1 MADKYRKNWRENMGE
16 ETERPNR
23 GTESGGRWDKGS
35 SGGKNDSS
43 TTPMASGYVES
54 DAVKA
59 LREQMEVQLGLKPA
73 DYVSQWQPQID
84 NIANEILT
92 RKDFQYD
99 VNADALYQQ
108 YKDRYMDLGQ
118 QAMMDTM
125 GQAAALTGGYGN
137 SAAQIAGQQAYQG
150 YLKGLTDKIPELY
163 QLALDRYNQQ
173 GQDMYQRYGLLN
185 TQEQNAYNQWQDN
198 FNRWLAERDYSTG
211 RYDTERGFDYGSY
224 RDKVSDAQWKE
235 QMEAEERQLQAQLE
249 AQERQWQAQLQLQRE
264 QFEWQKAQAE
274 AAAMAAAGGVYYGG
288 GGSSGG
294 SGGTDYYAMTEDIV
308 RNGGYDNLTNYQ
320 IISSSPLT
328 TTQKNQLVTTYTKPA
343 LQAAAQAAN
352 GTSSIA
358 KAQAAIRRQVK

>member
-1 MADKYRKNWRENMGE
+1 MSDYRKNWRDNIENTKPSRKE
-16 ETERPNR
+16 
-23 GTESGGRWDKGS
+23 TESGYRGMNFGNNGS
-35 SGGKNDSS
+35 YGAND
-43 TTPMASGYVES
+43 TANAIIGGYVES

-59 LREQMEVQLGLKPA
+59 LRQQLEAQLGLKPG

-84 NIANEILT
+84 NLVNEILN
-92 RKDFQYD
+92 RKDFSYD

-108 YKDRYMDLGQ
+108 YKDRYVDLGQ

-125 GQAAALTGGYGN
+125 GQAASLTGGYGN

-185 TQEQNAYNQWQDN
+185 TQEQNSYNQWQDN
-198 FNRWLAERDYSTG
+198 FNRWLAERDFVTG

-224 RDKVSDAQWKE
+224 RDKVSDSQWKE
-235 QMEAEERQLQAQLE
+235 ELA

-264 QFEWQKAQAE
+264 QFEWEKAMAE
-274 AAAMAAAGGVYYGG
+274 AAAAGGGGGGYSGG
-288 GGSSGG
+288 GGSGG
-294 SGGTDYYAMTEDIV
+294 GGTDDYYAMTEDIV

-328 TTQKNQLVTTYTKPA
+328 TDQKNQLVTTYTKPA

-352 GTSSIA
+352 GTSSTA
-358 KAQAAIRRQVK
+358 KAQAAIRRVVK

>member
-1 MADKYRKNWRENMGE
+1 MENRHKDWWDNMGADSGS
-16 ETERPNR
+16 RKHSSGHGNR
-23 GTESGGRWDKGS
+23 GDRE
-35 SGGKNDSS
+35 SS
-43 TTPMASGYVES
+43 TEINSILGGSYMES

-59 LREQMEVQLGLKPA
+59 LREQMETQLGLKPG

-84 NIANEILT
+84 NLVNDILN
-92 RKDFQYD
+92 RKDFSYD

-108 YKDRYMDLGQ
+108 YKDRYIDLGQ

-137 SAAQIAGQQAYQG
+137 SAAQIAGQQVYQG

-185 TQEQNAYNQWQDN
+185 TQEQNSYNQWQDN
-198 FNRWLAERDYSTG
+198 FNRWLAERDYTTG

-235 QMEAEERQLQAQLE
+235 NLA

-264 QFEWQKAQAE
+264 QFEWQKAMAEAE
-274 AAAMAAAGGVYYGG
+274 AAGGGGGVGSSG

-294 SGGTDYYAMTEDIV
+294 GGGEDTISAIMYAGQKAQNEGLASATQWIEENSGSMSSAEKKAAL
-308 RNGGYDNLTNYQ
+308 DN
-320 IISSSPLT
+320 
-328 TTQKNQLVTTYTKPA
+328 
-343 LQAAAQAAN
+343 AN
-352 GTSSIA
+352 GAARTEAIK
-358 KAQAAIRRQVK
+358 KALGG

>member
-1 MADKYRKNWRENMGE
+1 MSEHYRKNWRENMGE

-23 GTESGGRWDKGS
+23 ETESGNRGHNRGDKGS
-35 SGGKNDSS
+35 SGGKNNGS
-43 TTPMASGYVES
+43 TNPMTSGYVES

-59 LREQMEVQLGLKPA
+59 LREQMEAQMGLKPG

-84 NIANEILT
+84 NIANEILN

-137 SAAQIAGQQAYQG
+137 SVAQIAGQQAYQG

-163 QLALDRYNQQ
+163 QMALDRYNQQ

-185 TQEQNAYNQWQDN
+185 TQEQNSYNQWTDN
-198 FNRWLAERDYSTG
+198 FNRWLSERDYTTG

-224 RDKVSDAQWKE
+224 RDKVSDAQWKKE
-235 QMEAEERQLQAQLE
+235 LA

-274 AAAMAAAGGVYYGG
+274 AAAMAAAGGVVYSGGGSGG
-288 GGSSGG
+288 GGSGGSNYETAKAILSSGG
-294 SGGTDYYAMTEDIV
+294 KTAGEMTGILQD
-308 RNGGYDNLTNYQ
+308 
-320 IISSSPLT
+320 SPLST
-328 TTQKNQLVTTYTKPA
+328 SQKITLYKEYVKPVVKEEVSK
-343 LQAAAQAAN
+343 QN
-352 GTSSIA
+352 PKKDTSA
-358 KAQAAIRRQVK
+358 YHNK